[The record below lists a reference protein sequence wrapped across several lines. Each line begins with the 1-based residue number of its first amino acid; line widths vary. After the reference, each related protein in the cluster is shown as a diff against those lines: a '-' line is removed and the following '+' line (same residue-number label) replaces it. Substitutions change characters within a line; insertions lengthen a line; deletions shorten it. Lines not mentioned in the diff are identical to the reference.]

1 MTAQVDVTPVRRQF
15 VSRRYRLFLINN
27 GPLLITITVFL
38 LGYLIAGQVYPTM
51 QKPQVFFNL
60 FINNASLLIISIGMT
75 FVVILK
81 GIDLSVASVLALTS
95 ITSAV
100 LLKNGAS
107 PIVVIPLMLLMGIT
121 FGFVMGCIIHY
132 LNVESFI
139 VTLMGS
145 FFARGMGAI
154 ISNLSVTIN
163 DPFYRFLALTPI
175 RIPFLNA
182 YVYIY
187 SLVAIVLL
195 LAAIYLAFFTRFG
208 RTVYAIGNNEQSAM
222 LMGLPVARTKV
233 IVYAF
238 SGFCAALAGIVFSI
252 SLSSGY
258 GYYAPAM
265 EMDAIASVVMGGT
278 LLTGG
283 VGNVI
288 GTLFGVLING
298 TIISILQFNG
308 TLSSW
313 WTKIVVGVLTLIFI
327 GIQSLFNVRK
337 VETETTVGEPALL
350 KSELSGQEPGSS
362 L

>member
-1 MTAQVDVTPVRRQF
+1 MTPQTNALTASRLSAAVQRIKLF
-15 VSRRYRLFLINN
+15 VFNN
-27 GPLLITITVFL
+27 GPLLITISVFL
-38 LGYLIAGQVYPTM
+38 IGYFVAGRIYPTM

-75 FVVILK
+75 FVVLLK

-95 ITSAV
+95 IASAV
-100 LLKNGAS
+100 LLREGVS
-107 PIVVIPLMLLMGIT
+107 PFVVMPLMLLMGIA
-121 FGFVMGCIIHY
+121 FGFVMGSINHY
-132 LNVESFI
+132 LKVESFI

-145 FFARGMGAI
+145 FFARGLGAI

-163 DPFYRFLALTPI
+163 DPFYRMLALTKI
-175 RIPFLNA
+175 QIPFIPKA

-187 SLVAIVLL
+187 SLVAVVLL
-195 LAAIYLAFFTRFG
+195 LVAVYLAFFTRFG

-222 LMGLPVARTKV
+222 LMGLPVARTKI
-233 IVYAF
+233 IVYCF
-238 SGFCAALAGIVFSI
+238 SGFCSALAGIVFSI

-298 TIISILQFNG
+298 MIVSILQFNG

-313 WTKIVVGVLTLIFI
+313 WTKIVVGVLTLVFI
-327 GIQSLFNVRK
+327 GVQSVFYMGKKGR
-337 VETETTVGEPALL
+337 
-350 KSELSGQEPGSS
+350 
-362 L
+362 

>member
-1 MTAQVDVTPVRRQF
+1 MAPLLRAFPTIKEPITGQQVK
-15 VSRRYRLFLINN
+15 LFLRNN
-27 GPLLITITVFL
+27 GPLLITITVFVV
-38 LGYLIAGQVYPTM
+38 GYFISGQLYPAM

-75 FVVILK
+75 FVVLLK

-95 ITSAV
+95 IASAV
-100 LLKNGAS
+100 LLKMGLS
-107 PIVVIPLMLLMGIT
+107 PVVVIPLMLLMGIA
-121 FGFVMGCIIHY
+121 FGFVMGSINHF
-132 LNVESFI
+132 LKVESFI

-154 ISNLSVTIN
+154 ISNESVTIN
-163 DPFYRFLALTPI
+163 DKFYRFLALTQVP
-175 RIPFLNA
+175 IPFFTNA

-187 SLVAIVLL
+187 SIIAVLL
-195 LAAIYLAFFTRFG
+195 LVVAIYLAFFTRFG
-208 RTVYAIGNNEQSAM
+208 RTVYAIGNNEQSAL
-222 LMGLPVARTKV
+222 LMGLPVARTK
-233 IVYAF
+233 ITVYCF
-238 SGFCAALAGIVFSI
+238 SGFCSALAGIVFSI

-258 GYYAPAM
+258 GYYAPSM

-298 TIISILQFNG
+298 TIVSVLQFNG

-313 WTKIVVGVLTLIFI
+313 WTRIGVGVLTLIFI
-327 GIQSLFNVRK
+327 GVQSLFYMRK
-337 VETETTVGEPALL
+337 
-350 KSELSGQEPGSS
+350 KSS
-362 L
+362 